1 MPLLAS
7 DALNKIRRGELALG
21 MGVHHL
27 RGAAVPML
35 AKAAGFDWLFID
47 SEHGVIDTHDIS
59 QICLAALTAGIAP
72 VVRVC
77 TGALDEG
84 TRALDNGALGVVVP
98 HVDTAAQAQELVRA
112 FRYPPLGHRSAG
124 GPPAAFG
131 YRPPPQVEAQATLNA
146 QLLVVAM
153 IETPLAVENADAI
166 AAIPGID
173 VLLIGTND
181 LSNEMGLT
189 AQPGHEKVQAAYATV
204 VAACR
209 RHNKILG
216 MGGVYD
222 QQWASHYI
230 GLGARFVLAASD
242 HMLLLNAGTQRTE
255 FLRGV
260 AR

>member
-47 SEHGVIDTHDIS
+47 SEHGVITTHDIS
-59 QICLAALTAGIAP
+59 QICLAALAAGIAP

-77 TGALDEG
+77 TGAPDEG

-98 HVDTAAQAQELVRA
+98 HVDTAAQAKELVR
-112 FRYPPLGHRSAG
+112 
-124 GPPAAFG
+124 AFG
-131 YRPPPQVEAQATLNA
+131 YRPPAQVEAQATLNE

-166 AAIPGID
+166 AAVAGID

-189 AQPGHEKVQAAYATV
+189 AQPGHEKVQAAYAAV
-204 VAACR
+204 VSACR

-230 GLGARFVLAASD
+230 GVGARFVLAASD
-242 HMLLLNAGTQRTE
+242 HMLLINGGTQRTE

-260 AR
+260 AQ

>member
-1 MPLLAS
+1 MAPSAS
-7 DALNKIRRGELALG
+7 WCRTSTPPGRR
-21 MGVHHL
+21 
-27 RGAAVPML
+27 
-35 AKAAGFDWLFID
+35 
-47 SEHGVIDTHDIS
+47 
-59 QICLAALTAGIAP
+59 
-72 VVRVC
+72 
-77 TGALDEG
+77 
-84 TRALDNGALGVVVP
+84 
-98 HVDTAAQAQELVRA
+98 
-112 FRYPPLGHRSAG
+112 
-124 GPPAAFG
+124 PAAFG

-166 AAIPGID
+166 AAVPGID

-204 VAACR
+204 VAGCR

-230 GLGARFVLAASD
+230 GVGARFVLAASD
-242 HMLLLNAGTQRTE
+242 HMLLINAGAQRTE

-260 AR
+260 TR